1 MMISTMVSFFLLVV
15 IKKDLT
21 FNKPLNF
28 ISGVYNGIIS
38 LKEVEF
44 KQKIQKKNRG
54 AKI

>member
-1 MMISTMVSFFLLVV
+1 MVSFFLLVV

-28 ISGVYNGIIS
+28 ISGVYNRIIS